1 MKRRVVITGMGAIT
15 PLGNTAEDT
24 WAAALR
30 GECGIGPITRYD
42 AGAQKVRL
50 AAEVKNWSAAD
61 ALGAQESRRLARF
74 TQLALAAAREAVE
87 ASGLDLA
94 AVDRTRAGVSVS
106 SGIGG
111 VEETENQQTRCLAR
125 GAKIIAEVAGYGVTC
140 DAHHITSPAPQGEGG
155 ARAMAQALDDAGAAP
170 DQVDYI
176 NAHGTSTS
184 LNDSCETA
192 AIKAVFG
199 SHAYGVAVSSTKS
212 MTGHLLGAAGA
223 VEAVLCAQVL
233 RDGVVPP
240 TINYREADP
249 ACDLD
254 YVTEGARRLPVR
266 YALSNSLGF
275 GGHNACLLFK
285 KWEG

>member
-1 MKRRVVITGMGAIT
+1 MLV
-15 PLGNTAEDT
+15 LEE
-24 WAAALR
+24 L
-30 GECGIGPITRYD
+30 EH
-42 AGAQKVRL
+42 
-50 AAEVKNWSAAD
+50 
-61 ALGAQESRRLARF
+61 AR
-74 TQLALAAAREAVE
+74 
-87 ASGLDLA
+87 
-94 AVDRTRAGVSVS
+94 
-106 SGIGG
+106 
-111 VEETENQQTRCLAR
+111 AR
-125 GAKIIAEVAGYGVTC
+125 GAGIIAEVAGYGAAC

-155 ARAMAQALDDAGAAP
+155 ARAMAQALDDAAVTP
-170 DQVDYI
+170 DQVGYI

-192 AIKAVFG
+192 AIKTVFG
-199 SHAYGVAVSSTKS
+199 PRAYEIAVSSTKS

-233 RDGVVPP
+233 RNGAVPP

-254 YVTEGARRLPVR
+254 YVTEGARRMPVR

>member
-1 MKRRVVITGMGAIT
+1 MLV
-15 PLGNTAEDT
+15 LEE
-24 WAAALR
+24 L
-30 GECGIGPITRYD
+30 EH
-42 AGAQKVRL
+42 
-50 AAEVKNWSAAD
+50 
-61 ALGAQESRRLARF
+61 AR
-74 TQLALAAAREAVE
+74 
-87 ASGLDLA
+87 
-94 AVDRTRAGVSVS
+94 
-106 SGIGG
+106 
-111 VEETENQQTRCLAR
+111 AR
-125 GAKIIAEVAGYGVTC
+125 GVGIIAEVAGYGAT
-140 DAHHITSPAPQGEGG
+140 APQGEGG
-155 ARAMAQALDDAGAAP
+155 ARAMAQALDDDGVTP

-192 AIKAVFG
+192 AIKTVFG
-199 SHAYGVAVSSTKS
+199 PRAYEIAVSSTKS

-223 VEAVLCAQVL
+223 VEAVLCAQAL
-233 RDGVVPP
+233 RDGAVPP

-254 YVTEGARRLPVR
+254 YVTEGARRMPVR